1 MMQSKYFRT
10 CFGIIALLLIIYL
23 GAEISFLFRP
33 IVSMFNMLI
42 VPVAMA
48 GFFYYL
54 LRPIVDYLERRKIKR
69 SIGVLMLYFVF
80 AGLCAIFGIVV
91 WPTLREQI
99 ENFISNAPFL
109 VEGVEEQIDQ
119 LQQNQFWSR
128 YVPTESELS
137 TSLTEYMN

>member
-54 LRPIVDYLERRKIKR
+54 LRPIVDYLERRKNQTIHRRPDAVFRVCR
-69 SIGVLMLYFVF
+69 S
-80 AGLCAIFGIVV
+80 
-91 WPTLREQI
+91 LRDLWHRRMAD
-99 ENFISNAPFL
+99 AP
-109 VEGVEEQIDQ
+109 
-119 LQQNQFWSR
+119 
-128 YVPTESELS
+128 
-137 TSLTEYMN
+137 

>member
-1 MMQSKYFRT
+1 MEGLPMMQSKYFRT

-91 WPTLREQI
+91 AD
-99 ENFISNAPFL
+99 AP
-109 VEGVEEQIDQ
+109 
-119 LQQNQFWSR
+119 
-128 YVPTESELS
+128 
-137 TSLTEYMN
+137 

>member
-1 MMQSKYFRT
+1 M
-10 CFGIIALLLIIYL
+10 
-23 GAEISFLFRP
+23 FRP

-99 ENFISNAPFL
+99 ENFISNTPSWLRA
-109 VEGVEEQIDQ
+109 
-119 LQQNQFWSR
+119 WRSR
-128 YVPTESELS
+128 S
-137 TSLTEYMN
+137 TSFSKINSGPAIYQRNRNCLPP